1 MWGTG
6 CGTDINTL
14 LDVAWYFIWLQ
25 VTMSLQVINVDDY
38 PKVLLMAETLFWK
51 MVDFLHPLIFFV
63 VLLAG
68 AGGAGA
74 GTGFP

>member
-1 MWGTG
+1 
-6 CGTDINTL
+6 
-14 LDVAWYFIWLQ
+14 
-25 VTMSLQVINVDDY
+25 MSLQVINVDDY